1 MHADL
6 LRGKWSRLRRH
17 VKRKW
22 NLSEDEL
29 EQVEGQEDKLLEL
42 LQRRFGLTR
51 EKAQQEY
58 NDFIIIFERRHLE
71 RKEMH

>member
-6 LRGKWSRLRRH
+6 LRGKWNRLRRH

-29 EQVEGQEDKLLEL
+29 EQIEGQEDKLLDL

-51 EKAQQEY
+51 ERAQQEY

-71 RKEMH
+71 RKEIH

>member
-1 MHADL
+1 MYAGL
-6 LRGKWSRLRRH
+6 LRGKWNRLRRH

-22 NLSEDEL
+22 NLSDEEL
-29 EQVEGQEDKLLEL
+29 DQIEGQEDKLLDL
-42 LQRRFGLTR
+42 LQNRFGLTK

-71 RKEMH
+71 RKEVH